1 MSVYFLGKWIE
12 QGFLVFRSPTAT
24 YITVAWSL
32 MALGTAQVWILRQR
46 LKCDHTGTILE
57 GHLSQPTAKA
67 LLEFV
72 SMNITRMQENNPSS
86 EKPTLHIGV
95 NRFRKAYVGCASSH
109 FQSMCNRLSL
119 LLPRICL
126 QVEAKMKEGIHH
138 QNQ

>member
-86 EKPTLHIGV
+86 EKTNPKHWCKL
-95 NRFRKAYVGCASSH
+95 
-109 FQSMCNRLSL
+109 FQESL
-119 LLPRICL
+119 CGLCL
-126 QVEAKMKEGIHH
+126 KPFPKHVQQA
-138 QNQ
+138 